1 MRGRYVLSMT
11 YGRRGGLSQGFFT
24 GQARQDAMAE
34 TLRVGIIGTGR
45 AGQCH
50 AAAFSRLP
58 GVAVTG
64 LWNRTRSRAEK
75 LAAALGGPDIEIY
88 QDWRDLIERGA
99 VDIVSITADPVLR
112 QGPFAQA
119 LARQR
124 HVLVEK
130 PLSLDLPQAREMAS
144 LAGRARTV
152 TAISFN
158 WRYSPGC
165 QTTWRAIREGQI
177 GRPLDIRTEWR
188 MRSSPALRP
197 WSQVG
202 GSLREAGSH
211 EFDRVRFLTGWRFQ
225 RLVCSLRSP
234 PETNAR
240 TLEKHQLRAAQ
251 AESRAGAAKGKS
263 IPSDASAFVL
273 TEMTDHR
280 LAAFRLTLTPGEP
293 ERRITICGEEGT
305 LILSSE
311 WVTHRPGGD
320 KDKTVT
326 LSNEV
331 HVFRQRADDA
341 APVRLEIA
349 APDRQ
354 PPEVLSGQ
362 HTWNRLIAD
371 FVTAVRR
378 GDLGHESVPHLPRIS
393 DGLAAQEVIGAC
405 ELSHAERRWVEL
417 KQAPAEVSPLE
428 AR

>member
-1 MRGRYVLSMT
+1 
-11 YGRRGGLSQGFFT
+11 
-24 GQARQDAMAE
+24 MAE

-58 GVAVTG
+58 DVAVTG

-75 LAAALGGPDIEIY
+75 LAATLDGPNIEIY
-88 QDWRDLIERGA
+88 QDWRELIERGG
-99 VDIVSITADPVLR
+99 VDIISITADPVVR

-119 LARQR
+119 LAQQR

-130 PLSLDLPQAREMAS
+130 PLSIDLPEAREMAS
-144 LAGRARTV
+144 LASQARTV

-165 QTTWRAIREGQI
+165 QTIWRALREGQI
-177 GRPLDIRTEWR
+177 GRLLDIRTEWR
-188 MRSSPALRP
+188 LRSSPGLRP
-197 WSQVG
+197 WSQVS

-211 EFDRVRFLTGWRFQ
+211 EFDRVRFLTGRRFQ
-225 RLVCSLRSP
+225 RVVCSLRSP
-234 PETNAR
+234 PETNTR
-240 TLEKHQLRAAQ
+240 TLERHQVRATQ
-251 AESRAGAAKGKS
+251 AESQAGAPKEKS
-263 IPSDASAFVL
+263 IPSDTSAFVL
-273 TEMTDHR
+273 TEMTDQW

-311 WVTHRPGGD
+311 WVTLRPGGD
-320 KDKTVT
+320 KDRTVT

-331 HVFRQRADDA
+331 NVFRQRADDA
-341 APVRLEIA
+341 DPVRLEIA
-349 APDRQ
+349 ASDRQ

-378 GDLGHESVPHLPRIS
+378 GDLRHESVPHLPHIS
-393 DGLAAQEVIGAC
+393 DGLAAQEVIRAC
-405 ELSHAERRWVEL
+405 ELSHAERRWVDL
-417 KQAPAEVSPLE
+417 KQTSAEVSSLE
-428 AR
+428 AG